1 MGRWEGSHSG
11 WGLQVGEQGG
21 GAGTQLV
28 DCLSRELEALSS
40 TPKLNKLRK
49 SSRVVHTWSL
59 SARGGRGVEEFKT
72 FLSYTMSSRLT

>member
-1 MGRWEGSHSG
+1 MGQWEGSHSG

-40 TPKLNKLRK
+40 IPKSNKLHK
-49 SSRVVHTWSL
+49 SSRVVHAWNL
-59 SARGGRGVEEFKT
+59 STRGGWGVEEFKT
-72 FLSYTMSSRLT
+72 SLSYIMSSRLT